1 MKHLDLQP
9 NQVDIW
15 YVQPQQIQQ
24 VELLQRYAELLTH
37 DETRRQ
43 QRYKF
48 SKDRHDALITRAFVR
63 CVLSHYA
70 DTRPKDWRF
79 IKGEKDKPE
88 IENPPLPLRFNLSH
102 TENLIVCAV
111 MLEHDIGIDVE
122 YLPRNNDILAIA
134 DRYFSPLEVEEL
146 FSLPEEQQ
154 RSRFFD
160 YWTLKESYIKACG
173 LGLAIPLDHFSFHI
187 GQRENPWLNKDIRL
201 SFVPERQDFPEHWQ
215 SQLFYPHPDYRMAL
229 SVKNSAEQ
237 AIEVQWH
244 AYTPLLAFQKKQLE
258 YLDLQ

>member
-1 MKHLDLQP
+1 MNTLTLKP
-9 NQVDIW
+9 YQVDIW
-15 YVQPQQIQQ
+15 FVQPQRIQQ
-24 VELLQRYAELLTH
+24 AELLQKYSSMLTA
-37 DETRRQ
+37 DEREKQ
-43 QRYKF
+43 QRYRF
-48 SKDRHDALITRAFVR
+48 SKDQHDALITRALVR
-63 CVLSHYA
+63 TSLSHYA
-70 DTRPKDWRF
+70 AIAPEDWRF

-88 IENPPLPLRFNLSH
+88 ILDPPLPLRFNISH

-146 FSLPEEQQ
+146 FSLDESEQ

-187 GQRENPWLNKDIRL
+187 GHKDNPWLNTDISL
-201 SFVPERQDFPEHWQ
+201 SFAAERKDFPEHWQ
-215 SQLFYPHPDYRMAL
+215 SRVYYPHPDYRIAL
-229 SVKNSAEQ
+229 SCRSGREQ
-237 AIEVQWH
+237 ALKVNWKASI
-244 AYTPLLAFQKKQLE
+244 PLLNVQEKQLE